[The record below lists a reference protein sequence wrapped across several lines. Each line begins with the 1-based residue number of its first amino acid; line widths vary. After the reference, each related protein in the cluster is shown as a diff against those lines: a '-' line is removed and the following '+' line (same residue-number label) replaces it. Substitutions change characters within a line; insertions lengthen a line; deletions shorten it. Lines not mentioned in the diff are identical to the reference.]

1 MRWYEFDYFLAVG
14 CKYKHFHALSLI
26 WFLLEASSFSPANLH
41 DNFPPWCFQEL
52 EFSNLF
58 AVLHCIHAFF
68 AAKVAC
74 LDPMFVS
81 SRNATLAPVV
91 STTSTL
97 TAPPQISKIKYT
109 SWQTPVTYP
118 LLPDSEQVGWEEL
131 TLTHSGSPLWNG
143 QLKYVTL
150 KTSLCSP

>member
-1 MRWYEFDYFLAVG
+1 MTFLFDYFPPVG
-14 CKYKHFHALSLI
+14 QKYKHFHAPSLI
-26 WFLLEASSFSPANLH
+26 WFLLEAASFFPENLH
-41 DNFPPWCFQEL
+41 DNFPPWFFQEL

-81 SRNATLAPVV
+81 SRNAAMAPVV

-97 TAPPQISKIKYT
+97 TAPTQISKIKYT
-109 SWQTPVTYP
+109 SWQTPVTDR
-118 LLPDSEQVGWEEL
+118 LLPDIEKVGWVEL
-131 TLTHSGSPLWNG
+131 TLTNNWQTVDVHFEMDSSS
-143 QLKYVTL
+143 T
-150 KTSLCSP
+150 